1 MKPKQEQLV
10 IDQLL
15 EETINKLPPKVIEDF
30 DKNFNKNFK
39 KNFDENFDEY
49 SDKNFDENFIK
60 KPENQTVD
68 IRLMWFIVVC
78 FAAFVLRLHFCI
90 SACSA
95 RQGKS
100 PAESTAAE

>member
-1 MKPKQEQLV
+1 MSGGKSCSHSNVLKVKPKQQQLV
-10 IDQLL
+10 TDLL
-15 EETINKLPPKVIEDF
+15 LKATLKKSPPKVIG
-30 DKNFNKNFK
+30 NF
-39 KNFDENFDEY
+39 
-49 SDKNFDENFIK
+49 DKNFDENFIK

-68 IRLMWFIVVC
+68 IRLMLSIVVC

-100 PAESTAAE
+100 PAESTAAQ